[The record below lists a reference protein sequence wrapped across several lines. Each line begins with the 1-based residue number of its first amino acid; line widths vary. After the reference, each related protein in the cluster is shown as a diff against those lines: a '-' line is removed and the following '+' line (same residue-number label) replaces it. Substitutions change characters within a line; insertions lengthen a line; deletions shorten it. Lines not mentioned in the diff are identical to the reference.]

1 MQPVRSFTLHDV
13 NNQHKFEKFFWSG
26 VNAHVKVFKDV
37 ATADTICETLRRV
50 IRAIISAIQVPFFCA
65 GAGLFA
71 LYGYAN
77 RSTQLEVALTTNQ
90 PLTHFSHHYYPRMP
104 GTTAEQEPLNIHGF
118 CHYIREN
125 KTLQSIVIY
134 NTPDSKAL
142 KRICRALEGNT
153 TLQKLEIH
161 DSLQTLGSIRAVGM
175 LLLENKTLKTL
186 KLIGCGIQNPGV
198 ESIMEGLRN
207 NSSLVSLDL
216 SHNPITHVQFEE
228 TAQALRELNFIKTSR
243 LNFVGLAG
251 SIKATGQAGIEN
263 LHLSFDFTELDGSE
277 GLAQAFAEN
286 QVLNTLV
293 LSGDKLYRTSSYK
306 CPLNW
311 ESAEILFDALNCSTT
326 LKTLVLRDGAIG
338 GDAMDEI
345 VEGLVANTTLEAFG
359 IVNDLLFPDSITKLF
374 EGLSRNPRITQLKL
388 EDCLPNKFFSRQ
400 DMVDLIA
407 NNTTITHLDLSRNWR
422 IGLGGIDGLRHII
435 ENNKTLK
442 FINLAACDLTVEQL
456 QGIVQALENNTTLTG
471 LQLDRDIDPA
481 IAAEITRLLERNR
494 NE

>member
-1 MQPVRSFTLHDV
+1 
-13 NNQHKFEKFFWSG
+13 
-26 VNAHVKVFKDV
+26 
-37 ATADTICETLRRV
+37 
-50 IRAIISAIQVPFFCA
+50 
-65 GAGLFA
+65 
-71 LYGYAN
+71 
-77 RSTQLEVALTTNQ
+77 
-90 PLTHFSHHYYPRMP
+90 
-104 GTTAEQEPLNIHGF
+104 
-118 CHYIREN
+118 
-125 KTLQSIVIY
+125 
-134 NTPDSKAL
+134 
-142 KRICRALEGNT
+142 
-153 TLQKLEIH
+153 
-161 DSLQTLGSIRAVGM
+161 
-175 LLLENKTLKTL
+175 
-186 KLIGCGIQNPGV
+186 
-198 ESIMEGLRN
+198 
-207 NSSLVSLDL
+207 
-216 SHNPITHVQFEE
+216 
-228 TAQALRELNFIKTSR
+228 
-243 LNFVGLAG
+243 
-251 SIKATGQAGIEN
+251 
-263 LHLSFDFTELDGSE
+263 
-277 GLAQAFAEN
+277 
-286 QVLNTLV
+286 
-293 LSGDKLYRTSSYK
+293 
-306 CPLNW
+306 
-311 ESAEILFDALNCSTT
+311 